1 MVYEWGS
8 VFSFS
13 LSNKRGLLETGV
25 GSSSTEVEGEAVL
38 VIFAPKTTGVT
49 EVAGIAEGPFLV
61 IRTAFFPIFDNGL
74 SFLNLILAYMSLLNL
89 VIIFARG
96 KTVKKKKKGS
106 ALTSLEL
113 TLFPFNIKIL
123 QDEGEGLRSKTV
135 KSKGPWVHKVVP
147 TLNYACIINSLLHS
161 LLVPTLW
168 LRPPLNCAKR
178 ETGESIA
185 TTVNK
190 IKLK

>member
-49 EVAGIAEGPFLV
+49 EVARIAEGPFLV

-89 VIIFARG
+89 VVIFARG

-135 KSKGPWVHKVVP
+135 KSKGP
-147 TLNYACIINSLLHS
+147 
-161 LLVPTLW
+161 
-168 LRPPLNCAKR
+168 
-178 ETGESIA
+178 
-185 TTVNK
+185 
-190 IKLK
+190 